1 MRAKIEHQKQKREKT
16 MGEYSGWVAVVT
28 GAASGLGAAMV
39 ERFADAGAG
48 VALLDIDGDRVEA
61 KAAALR
67 ARGIHALGLHA
78 DVGDSASLAAAVEA
92 VRAQFG
98 SCEILCANVGVQQFG
113 AIDRLTPND
122 WAWVMNVN
130 VLGMI
135 STVAAFMPLLRVR
148 AGAGQRHIVLTASAS
163 YFQPAVRM
171 GAYIVSKY
179 AVVGYG
185 EVLRRELAEEGIN
198 VSLLFPAGMHT
209 RHLESSMAARP
220 AALGESQF
228 DMADIPA
235 MMASAGIKQDDPVA
249 TPEYALRNLLM
260 ELGRNAPYIIT
271 HGTYRHQV
279 EAQQREVLA
288 AFDRMS
294 AH

>member
-1 MRAKIEHQKQKREKT
+1 M
-16 MGEYSGWVAVVT
+16 MGEYSGRIAVVT
-28 GAASGLGAAMV
+28 GAGSGLGAAMV
-39 ERFADAGAG
+39 ERFADAGAK
-48 VALLDIDGDRVEA
+48 VALLDIDGDRVAA

-67 ARGIHALGLHA
+67 EAGIDAFGMRV
-78 DVGDSASLAAAVEA
+78 DVGDQASLSAAVEA
-92 VRAQFG
+92 VRARFG
-98 SCEILCANVGVQQFG
+98 SCEVLCANVGVQQFG
-113 AIDRLTPND
+113 AIDKLTAND

-130 VLGMI
+130 VQGMI
-135 STVAAFMPLLRVR
+135 NTVAAFMPLLRVR
-148 AGAGQRHIVLTASAS
+148 AGAGQRHVVLTASAS

-185 EVLRRELAEEGIN
+185 EVLRRELAEEDIN

-220 AALGESQF
+220 AALGESRL

-235 MMASAGIKQDDPVA
+235 MMASAGIKEDDPVA
-249 TPEYALRNLLM
+249 TPEHAVRNLLT
-260 ELGRNAPYIIT
+260 ELDRKSAYIIT

-288 AFDRMS
+288 AFDRMA

>member
-1 MRAKIEHQKQKREKT
+1 M
-16 MGEYSGWVAVVT
+16 MGEYSGRIAVVT
-28 GAASGLGAAMV
+28 GAGSGLGAAIV
-39 ERFADAGAG
+39 EQFADAGAR

-67 ARGIHALGLHA
+67 ENGVDALGMRA
-78 DVGDSASLAAAVEA
+78 DVSDEASLAAAVEA
-92 VRAQFG
+92 VRARFG

-113 AIDRLTPND
+113 AIDKLTAND

-130 VLGMI
+130 VHGMI
-135 STVAAFMPLLRVR
+135 NTVAAFMPLLRVR
-148 AGAGQRHIVLTASAS
+148 ADAGQRHIVLTASAS

-185 EVLRRELAEEGIN
+185 EVLRRELAEEDIN

-220 AALGESQF
+220 AALGESQL

-235 MMASAGIKQDDPVA
+235 MMASAGITQDDPVA
-249 TPEYALRNLLM
+249 TPEYAVRNLLA
-260 ELGRNAPYIIT
+260 ELGRKSAYIIT
-271 HGTYRHQV
+271 HGTYRYQI

-288 AFDRMS
+288 AFDRME
-294 AH
+294 AN

>member
-1 MRAKIEHQKQKREKT
+1 
-16 MGEYSGWVAVVT
+16 MGEYSGRIAVVT
-28 GAASGLGAAMV
+28 GAGSGLGAAMA
-39 ERFADAGAG
+39 ERFADAGAR
-48 VALLDIDGDRVEA
+48 VALLDIDGAAVVA

-67 ARGIHALGLHA
+67 ENGIDALGMRA
-78 DVGDSASLAAAVEA
+78 DVGDRESLAAAVEA
-92 VRAQFG
+92 VRDRFG
-98 SCEILCANVGVQQFG
+98 CCEILCANVGVQQFG
-113 AIDRLTPND
+113 AIDKLTEND

-135 STVAAFMPLLRVR
+135 NTVAAFMPLLRVR
-148 AGAGQRHIVLTASAS
+148 ADAGQRHVVLTASAS

-185 EVLRRELAEEGIN
+185 EVLRRELAEEDIN

-220 AALGESQF
+220 AALGESQL

-235 MMASAGIKQDDPVA
+235 MMASAGIKLDDPVA
-249 TPEYALRNLLM
+249 TPEYAVRNLLA
-260 ELGRNAPYIIT
+260 ELGRKSPYIIT
-271 HGTYRHQV
+271 HGTYRHQI

-288 AFDRMS
+288 AFDQMEMN
-294 AH
+294 

>member
-1 MRAKIEHQKQKREKT
+1 
-16 MGEYSGWVAVVT
+16 MGEYSGRIAVVT
-28 GAASGLGAAMV
+28 GAGSGLGAAMV

-48 VALLDIDGDRVEA
+48 IALLDIDGARVEA
-61 KAAALR
+61 KAAELR
-67 ARGIHALGLHA
+67 QRGIDALGMRA
-78 DVGDSASLAAAVEA
+78 DVGDEASLAAAAEA

-113 AIDRLTPND
+113 AIEKLTAND

-135 STVAAFMPLLRVR
+135 GTVAAFMPLLRAR
-148 AGAGQRHIVLTASAS
+148 TEAGQRHVLLTASAS

-209 RHLESSMAARP
+209 RHLESSRAARP
-220 AALGESQF
+220 AVLGESKL

-235 MMASAGIKQDDPVA
+235 MMASAGIRQDDLVA
-249 TPEYALRNLLM
+249 TPEYAIRNLLA
-260 ELGRNAPYIIT
+260 ELGRNAAYIFT
-271 HGTYRHQV
+271 HGTYRHQI

-288 AFDRMS
+288 AFDRM
-294 AH
+294 AAG

>member
-1 MRAKIEHQKQKREKT
+1 MRAKIKDQKQNREKM
-16 MGEYSGWVAVVT
+16 MGEYTGRIAVVT
-28 GAASGLGAAMV
+28 GAGSGLGAAMV
-39 ERFADAGAG
+39 ERFADAGAA
-48 VALLDIDGDRVEA
+48 VVLLDIDGARVEA

-67 ARGIHALGLHA
+67 ARGINALGMRA
-78 DVGDSASLAAAVEA
+78 DVADKASLAAAADA
-92 VRAQFG
+92 VRSQFG
-98 SCEILCANVGVQQFG
+98 ACQILCANVGVQQFG
-113 AIDRLTPND
+113 AIDKLTEND

-135 STVAAFMPLLRVR
+135 STVSAFMPLLRAR
-148 AGAGQRHIVLTASAS
+148 ADAGQRHVVLTASAS

-185 EVLRRELAEEGIN
+185 EVLRRELAEEDIN
-198 VSLLFPAGMHT
+198 VALLFPAGMHT
-209 RHLESSMAARP
+209 RHLESSRAARP
-220 AALGESQF
+220 EALGESRL

-235 MMASAGIKQDDPVA
+235 MMASAGIKEDDPVA
-249 TPEYALRNLLM
+249 TPEHAVRNLLT
-260 ELGRNAPYIIT
+260 ELDRKSAYIIT

-288 AFDRMS
+288 AFDRM
-294 AH
+294 AAQ

>member
-1 MRAKIEHQKQKREKT
+1 MR
-16 MGEYSGWVAVVT
+16 EYSGRIAVVT
-28 GAASGLGAAMV
+28 GAGSGLGAAMV

-48 VALLDIDGDRVEA
+48 IALLDIDGARVEA
-61 KAAALR
+61 KAAELR
-67 ARGIHALGLHA
+67 QRGIDALGMRA
-78 DVGDSASLAAAVEA
+78 DVGDEASLAAAAEA
-92 VRAQFG
+92 VRAHFG

-113 AIDRLTPND
+113 AIEKLTAND

-135 STVAAFMPLLRVR
+135 GTVAAFMPLLRAR
-148 AGAGQRHIVLTASAS
+148 TEAGQRHVLLTASAS

-209 RHLESSMAARP
+209 RHLESSRAARP
-220 AALGESQF
+220 AVLGESKL

-235 MMASAGIKQDDPVA
+235 MMASAGIRQDDLVA
-249 TPEYALRNLLM
+249 TPEYAIRNLLA
-260 ELGRNAPYIIT
+260 ELGRNAAYIFT
-271 HGTYRHQV
+271 HGTYRHQI

-288 AFDRMS
+288 AFDRM
-294 AH
+294 AAG

>member
-1 MRAKIEHQKQKREKT
+1 M
-16 MGEYSGWVAVVT
+16 MGEYSGRIAVVT
-28 GAASGLGAAMV
+28 GAGSGLSAAMV
-39 ERFADAGAG
+39 ERFADAGAK
-48 VALLDIDGDRVEA
+48 VALLDIDGDRVAA

-67 ARGIHALGLHA
+67 EAGIDAFGMRV
-78 DVGDSASLAAAVEA
+78 DVGDQASLSAAVEA
-92 VRAQFG
+92 VRARFG
-98 SCEILCANVGVQQFG
+98 SCEVLCANVGVQQFG
-113 AIDRLTPND
+113 AIDKLTAND

-130 VLGMI
+130 VQGMI
-135 STVAAFMPLLRVR
+135 NTVAAFMPLLRVR
-148 AGAGQRHIVLTASAS
+148 AGAGQRHVVLTASAS

-185 EVLRRELAEEGIN
+185 EVLRRELAEEDIN

-220 AALGESQF
+220 AALGESRL

-235 MMASAGIKQDDPVA
+235 MMASAGIKEDDPVA
-249 TPEYALRNLLM
+249 TPEHAVRNLLT
-260 ELGRNAPYIIT
+260 ELDRKSAYIIT

-288 AFDRMS
+288 AFDRMA